1 MPVLTKDDPEI
12 TKYQDYIKNADF
24 TSVTQTLEWGYV
36 KSNWDGF
43 YVYLGDIDNHP
54 TAAMSVLTINGLA
67 YCSKGYVGDNFN
79 VDTLDALVKEA
90 LPALKE
96 RNCFL
101 LRVDPEVP
109 FDQELSD
116 KLAEHGYV
124 MRNRN
129 LPLSEAHSTIQP
141 RFNFVMNIENAKPED
156 VIMTF
161 HSKTRYNIRLA
172 KRKGVTIESGDTQDF
187 MDKFYETYKVMSDRH
202 GITYRP
208 KAYFDRMVEAFTGK
222 DMMRIYLAYVDGEVI
237 AGSIC
242 FEYGDKAWYMYGG
255 SLNSH
260 RNYMAPH
267 LLQWAM
273 IEHAIADGKKRYDF
287 GGIFGFDVSDGLYK
301 FKHGFFKDSKYLEY
315 IGEIDYVLDKERYD
329 GFVNK

>member
-1 MPVLTKDDPEI
+1 MPVLTKNDPEI
-12 TKYQDYIKNADF
+12 KKYQDYIKGADF
-24 TSVTQTLEWGYV
+24 TSITQTLEWGHV

-43 YVYLGDIDNHP
+43 YVYLGDIDNP
-54 TAAMSVLTINGLA
+54 TAAMSILTINGLA
-67 YCSKGYVGDNFN
+67 YCSKGYVGDDFN
-79 VDTLDALVKEA
+79 VDTLDALVAEA
-90 LPALKE
+90 DPVLKE
-96 RNCFL
+96 NNCFL
-101 LRVDPEVP
+101 LRIDPEVP
-109 FDQELSD
+109 FNEKLDS
-116 KLAEHGYV
+116 KLADHGYTL
-124 MRNRN
+124 RNRN

-141 RFNFVMNIENAKPED
+141 RFNFVMDIKDADPED
-156 VIMTF
+156 ILMSF

-172 KRKGVTIESGDTQDF
+172 KRKGVTIESGDTQEF
-187 MDKFYETYKVMSDRH
+187 MDQFYETYKVMSDRH
-202 GITYRP
+202 DITYRP
-208 KAYFDRMVEAFTGK
+208 KAYFDRMVEAFSGK
-222 DMMRIYLAYVDGEVI
+222 DMMNIYLASVDGEVI

-260 RNYMAPH
+260 RNFMAPH

-273 IEHAIADGKKRYDF
+273 IEHAIADHKERYDF

-315 IGEIDYVLDKERYD
+315 IGEIDHVLNKKRYD